1 MAAWGGRGTK
11 VPFCGFTNK
20 PCIAVHLLW
29 PMLSWTSRN
38 NNGGWTCSSLLLI
51 KELSTAELYPLNI
64 LSKSRLSSK
73 ASSRLELIASQLT
86 IVNANLDAPQ
96 IFVADQ
102 NDHRLT
108 IIRNKHL
115 CLGTSVC
122 GISRLAFTNV
132 ATGLKILV
140 FTRPNK
146 SVYKETAASHLQGE
160 IFQKSLVFPVEGPLL
175 WHSLALE
182 GNAMC
187 GGVGSVNG
195 HFTYNAKLF

>member
-1 MAAWGGRGTK
+1 M
-11 VPFCGFTNK
+11 
-20 PCIAVHLLW
+20 
-29 PMLSWTSRN
+29 
-38 NNGGWTCSSLLLI
+38 I

-182 GNAMC
+182 GNAMWG
-187 GGVGSVNG
+187 GGVCKWPLYLQRKTFFNQIWWILCSYEVREEAHYSLKVLLLMPQWKKCICVAHINSL
-195 HFTYNAKLF
+195 LFGKQ